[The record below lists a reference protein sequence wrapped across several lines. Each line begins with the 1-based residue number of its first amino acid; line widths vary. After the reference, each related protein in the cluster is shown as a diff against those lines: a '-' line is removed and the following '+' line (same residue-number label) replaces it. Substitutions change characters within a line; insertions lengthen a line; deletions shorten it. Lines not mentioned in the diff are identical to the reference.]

1 MTMLS
6 LGIYFCAK
14 VYQNWDDQ
22 PVLTTIKN
30 AGLPVEMVNTKGP
43 YTLDIFTHNRYCD
56 KKIILSHECL
66 KVKVSS

>member
-30 AGLPVEMVNTKGP
+30 AGLPVEMVNTKGR
-43 YTLDIFTHNRYCD
+43 YT
-56 KKIILSHECL
+56 
-66 KVKVSS
+66 